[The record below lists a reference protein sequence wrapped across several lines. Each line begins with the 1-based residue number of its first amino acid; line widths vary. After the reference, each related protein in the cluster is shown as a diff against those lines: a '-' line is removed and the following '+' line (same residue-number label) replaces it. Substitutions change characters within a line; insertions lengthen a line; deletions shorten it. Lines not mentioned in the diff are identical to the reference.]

1 MLKSHLERVKIMNIG
16 DTLRFFRTKLKLSQK
31 DMTPDYMDSSAYSR
45 IESNTRSIK
54 IDELQNIFRKTG
66 IGSSEFFYFFDL
78 DNELTKFKELYF
90 YCGSHL
96 DNKSKKLK
104 MINYYEQLKN
114 IENKNSVQLSNYIA
128 IKNYFGSRWEEI
140 EEISQDEADGIFEL
154 LFNKSFYLQHDYILI
169 SNIVRFFSPK
179 QVDLIVPKIIPIPF
193 EKNRN
198 PETKK
203 YAHNTLINI
212 ISLKLYLMDH
222 DGAAKYIK
230 LAKKQNKLETDYNFK
245 LNLQY
250 LNNLLQYLVTGD
262 MVYIERVHDFIHI
275 LEDIGEDLHAEQVK
289 KEVKILTLD
298 KDSNKMMSSYD
309 VGLFKK
315 N

>member
-1 MLKSHLERVKIMNIG
+1 MNIG

-31 DMTPDYMDSSAYSR
+31 EMTPEYMDSSAYSR
-45 IESNTRSIK
+45 IECNSRSIK
-54 IDELQNIFRKTG
+54 IDELQNIFKKTG
-66 IGSSEFFYFFDL
+66 IGSSEFFYFFDM
-78 DNELTKFKELYF
+78 DDELTKFKELYF

-96 DNKSKKLK
+96 ENKSKKAKLVD
-104 MINYYEQLKN
+104 YYEKLKL
-114 IENKNSVQLSNYIA
+114 IKDKNSVQLSNYVA

-140 EEISQDEADGIFEL
+140 EELDQSEADSIFNHL
-154 LFNKSFYLQHDYILI
+154 INKSFYLQHDYILI
-169 SNIVRFFSPK
+169 SNVVRLFSPK
-179 QVDLIVPKIIPIPF
+179 QVDLIVPRIIPIPF
-193 EKNRN
+193 ENNRN
-198 PETKK
+198 PETKR

-250 LNNLLQYLVTGD
+250 LSNLLQYLVTGE

-275 LEDIGEDLHAEQVK
+275 LEDIGEVLHAEQVK

>member
-1 MLKSHLERVKIMNIG
+1 MKYLNIG

-31 DMTPDYMDSSAYSR
+31 EMTPEFIDASAYSR
-45 IESNTRSIK
+45 IESNSRSIK
-54 IDELQNIFRKTG
+54 IDELQSIFKKTG
-66 IGSSEFFYFFDL
+66 INSNEFFRFFDL
-78 DNELTKFKELYF
+78 DDEQTNFKELYF

-96 DNKSKKLK
+96 ENNSKKKKLLD
-104 MINYYEQLKN
+104 YYEKLKN
-114 IENKNSVQLSNYIA
+114 TEHKNAAQLSNYVA
-128 IKNYFGSRWEEI
+128 IKNYFASRWEEV
-140 EEISQDEADGIFEL
+140 EEISQAEADDIFNDL
-154 LFNKSFYLQHDYILI
+154 MNRSFYLQHDYILI
-169 SNIVRFFSPK
+169 SNIVRLFSAK
-179 QVDLIVPKIIPIPF
+179 QIDLIVPRIIPIPF
-193 EKNRN
+193 EKDRN
-198 PETKK
+198 IDTKR
-203 YAHNTLINI
+203 YAYNTLINI
-212 ISLKLYLMDH
+212 ISLKLYAMDH

-250 LNNLLQYLVTGD
+250 LNNLLQYLTTGE

-275 LEDIGEDLHAEQVK
+275 LEDIGEDMHAEQVK

-298 KDSNKMMSSYD
+298 KDSVKMMSSYD